1 MAKYKCV
8 VFDLDGTLTNTLED
22 LKNSV
27 NFALNRHGFPEKNL
41 KEIRSFVGN
50 GVRKLVERALP
61 KDTKAEI
68 TDKVF
73 ADFKEHY
80 AVHCLD
86 NTAPYDGV
94 CDVLASLKKEG
105 VKTAIVS
112 NKSHPEVEEIA
123 ARFFGNLIDKAVGV
137 SEKVACKPSSD
148 SVNLALSVLSAEKE
162 DCVLVGD
169 SLVDMATAKNS
180 GLPFIAVT
188 WGFVDRDV
196 LIGNGAEVLA
206 DDAAELASLLSTE
219 IR

>member
-22 LKNSV
+22 LKTSV
-27 NFALNRHGFPEKNL
+27 NFALDKQGFQERSL

-50 GVRKLVERALP
+50 GVKKLVDRALP
-61 KDTKAEI
+61 EGTAAEI
-68 TDKVF
+68 ADKVF

-94 CDVLASLKKEG
+94 SEVLRSLKKEG

-123 ARFFGNLIDKAVGV
+123 ARFFGGLIDKAVGV
-137 SEKVACKPSSD
+137 SETVACKPSPD
-148 SVNLALSVLSAEKE
+148 SVNFALSALKVAKE

-188 WGFVDRDV
+188 WGFVDRQV
-196 LIGNGAEVLA
+196 LIGNGATLLA
-206 DDAAELASLLSTE
+206 DDSSRLAELLGL
-219 IR
+219 

>member
-8 VFDLDGTLTNTLED
+8 IFDLDGTLTDTLED

-27 NFALNRHGFPEKNL
+27 NFALERQGFPERSL

-61 KDTKAEI
+61 EGTEVGIA
-68 TDKVF
+68 DKVF

-86 NTAPYDGV
+86 KTAPYDGV
-94 CDVLASLKKEG
+94 LDVLASLKKEG

-112 NKSHPEVEEIA
+112 NKSHPEVEGIA
-123 ARFFGNLIDKAVGV
+123 ARFFGGLIDKAVGV
-137 SEKVACKPSSD
+137 SDKVECKPSPD
-148 SVNLALSVLSAEKE
+148 SVNLVLSTLSMKKE

-169 SLVDMATAKNS
+169 SLVDMATAKHS

-188 WGFVDRDV
+188 WGFVDRQV
-196 LIGNGAEVLA
+196 LIENGATVLA
-206 DDAAELASLLSTE
+206 DDASELVE
-219 IR
+219 ILEI